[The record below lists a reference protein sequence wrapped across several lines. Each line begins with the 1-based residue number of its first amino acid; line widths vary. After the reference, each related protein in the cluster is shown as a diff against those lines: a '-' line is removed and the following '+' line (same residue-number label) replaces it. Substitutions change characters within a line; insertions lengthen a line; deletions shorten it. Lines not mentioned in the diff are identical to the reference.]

1 MMKARYQV
9 VDTRTNTAL
18 VEFKDAEAR
27 ERWINT
33 HCEKR
38 RGQLQLLENSAPLE
52 RRTRH
57 T

>member
-27 ERWINT
+27 ERWINL

-38 RGQLQLLENSAPLE
+38 RGQLQLLENSTPLE

>member
-1 MMKARYQV
+1 MKARYQV

-38 RGQLQLLENSAPLE
+38 RGQLQLLENSTPLE